1 MSLSEDL
8 IARIDKQLEVLG
20 SISEK
25 LETTNLLLVSLFKY
39 IKNKDSEIKNV
50 YLPPITSTPQ
60 IFGTP
65 ANQSISQPQSIGATS
80 HQLVTSVDSFTKED
94 PKINRTLFADV
105 PQIINTPPKP
115 QAAQQSNINL
125 TPQQKAM
132 LEKARE
138 VAKQKKESGS
148 KHSRISGITNPE
160 WLGPDAK
167 DM

>member
-65 ANQSISQPQSIGATS
+65 ANQSTSQPQT
-80 HQLVTSVDSFTKED
+80 HQLATSVDSFTKED